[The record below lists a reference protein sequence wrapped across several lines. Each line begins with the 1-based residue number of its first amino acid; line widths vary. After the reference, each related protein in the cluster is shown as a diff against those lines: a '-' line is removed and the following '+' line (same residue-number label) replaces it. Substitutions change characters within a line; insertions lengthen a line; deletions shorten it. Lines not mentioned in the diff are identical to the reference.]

1 MTIKG
6 VKKLLKIKDS
16 QLDEANIKTINKKL
30 IKTKL
35 DKISNLIKDIKNNG

>member
-16 QLDEANIKTINKKL
+16 QLDEADIKTINNSI

-35 DKISNLIKDIKNNG
+35 DKIFNLIKNIKKDG